1 MQMAELKSVVMKIKI
16 SLDGLHVGEETKNR
30 ISDLAG
36 RPAEFNQCDQQRENR
51 LEKKKNEQN
60 SGAGRTVTKK
70 ANLHYQSPRRRG
82 VKRVFQKIMAENFPT
97 FIDTNLQTQEA
108 E

>member
-1 MQMAELKSVVMKIKI
+1 MLERRRRIESVT
-16 SLDGLHVGEETKNR
+16 LQ
-30 ISDLAG
+30 A
-36 RPAEFNQCDQQRENR
+36 DQQNLTSVINREKTDWK
-51 LEKKKNEQN
+51 KKKNEQN